1 MYLGAAILPRTL
13 FEDKGTRLLY
23 QRGHD
28 LCLITFRS
36 VSCCRYNTSQISF
49 IFWREIVKES
59 LWETSWK
66 IGFCFFLCVAAASAP
81 ALRYHLLRRTPS
93 RMWSTPILLLINF
106 VVYPGDPFV
115 PRNTSC
121 CAILLSEVIKIF
133 ELNRF
138 SLCAFIEKKIRYV

>member
-1 MYLGAAILPRTL
+1 MYIYLGAAILPRTV

-49 IFWREIVKES
+49 IFWGEIVKES
-59 LWETSWK
+59 LRETSWK
-66 IGFCFFLCVAAASAP
+66 IGFCFFLCVAAASAL

-106 VVYPGDPFV
+106 VVYLGDPFV
-115 PRNTSC
+115 PRHTGG
-121 CAILLSEVIKIF
+121 AILLSEVIKKF
-133 ELNRF
+133 ELNRY
-138 SLCAFIEKKIRYV
+138 SLRFCTL